1 VIIDSEARQ
10 HICSLKKVAKIIA
23 FMPKSMRVKMLRPII
38 EESIPVSLSE
48 DERNK
53 LLDEVIS
60 MYCNPK
66 SLMAYANETVFDKE
80 FSSWSNISYQVDF
93 VTAAFK
99 DDIIDV
105 DEFMDAPMQ
114 ELNIFEDKDLINA
127 VDKKKLINL
136 KDKQFYIKKGKKR
149 YIWLATR
156 MGETVVKD
164 APGLAFFQTYI
175 LVTHA

>member
-1 VIIDSEARQ
+1 MW
-10 HICSLKKVAKIIA
+10 H
-23 FMPKSMRVKMLRPII
+23 PII
-38 EESIPVSLSE
+38 EKNVPDNLSE
-48 DERNK
+48 DEK
-53 LLDEVIS
+53 KKMVDEIIS

-66 SLMAYANETVFDKE
+66 SLMAYANEAIFDE
-80 FSSWSNISYQVDF
+80 DFSKWSNISYQVDF

-164 APGLAFFQTYI
+164 APGLAFFQTYN